1 MYEYVCEFVGMK
13 FGFIQALPL
22 LEEKSYSNHMWMEFT
37 IWTKFFSFFYFM
49 SFILTT
55 VHFGYAM
62 QDTMSTILPKILQIS
77 DRKYIRKIDTNCLVH
92 KAMRELEI
100 WHSWVLNMRYS
111 NCLSHLRKSSKVI
124 QKLTIFVLSL
134 ADHHF
139 KCIFIY
145 EFKYGQNT
153 WYKSQCM

>member
-13 FGFIQALPL
+13 FGFIQTLPL

-100 WHSWVLNMRYS
+100 
-111 NCLSHLRKSSKVI
+111 
-124 QKLTIFVLSL
+124 
-134 ADHHF
+134 
-139 KCIFIY
+139 
-145 EFKYGQNT
+145 
-153 WYKSQCM
+153 